1 MISSYQYREIARTEP
16 FRSLWSIAKQ
26 NIFGTLSNLT
36 IDQKNIILYSKMY
49 DNVYEH
55 PERPNDEV
63 IEDDLMLDGWF
74 AVQKRESEIER
85 NKKQADNL
93 LDSKKNRKG
102 GDAGEL
108 FVVAGNKEEAK
119 KISSLNDL
127 NTKMKLKQRQQQIN
141 KDGSLE
147 EQEFIDVKL
156 DLRNQ
161 AMKQMA
167 QRVKG

>member
-1 MISSYQYREIARTEP
+1 MVCCA
-16 FRSLWSIAKQ
+16 
-26 NIFGTLSNLT
+26 
-36 IDQKNIILYSKMY
+36 
-49 DNVYEH
+49 
-55 PERPNDEV
+55 
-63 IEDDLMLDGWF
+63 
-74 AVQKRESEIER
+74 KRESEIER